1 MTETLQAMKLLLKR
15 NMIPWIFIIAVSQGC
30 THVNLG
36 KSIPVIYST
45 DLYHPAMDPD
55 DNFDLACLFSIKEFD
70 IKAIIIDNAARVSVN
85 PGVIPIEQI
94 EFISGRAV
102 PYAVGLKENLKS
114 MDDDGSAQK
123 DSGQGVQ
130 LILNTLD
137 KRQEPVTLIT
147 VGSLR
152 DVAAAI
158 NTNPELCKEKIDR
171 IFVFAGDAAVRDP
184 KVFRE
189 YNVDLDTLAF
199 ARVMNSGLN
208 IYWVPCFDGGPGK
221 NEGQASYIIS
231 EREKLFASASPRL
244 MNYFRFCLL
253 AKKDSLY
260 IDALTRPADPEE
272 IKTITGKQ
280 EDGRRNLWCSH
291 IFPFIAQRNYI
302 LVNNECF
309 TRSKNDKVKEGQ
321 VITPFTF
328 REEYAF
334 SDLRG
339 MVWPDTSKEKTN
351 KIHIFKIADKAAFTS
366 QMTSVVSH
374 LLEELDK

>member
-1 MTETLQAMKLLLKR
+1 M
-15 NMIPWIFIIAVSQGC
+15 IAVSPGC
-30 THVNLG
+30 ANVKQE

-55 DNFDLACLFSIKEFD
+55 DNFDLACLFSIREFD
-70 IKAIIIDNAARVSVN
+70 IKAIIIDNAARIPVT
-85 PGVIPIEQI
+85 PGIIPIEQI
-94 EFISGRAV
+94 EHISGRSV
-102 PYAVGLKENLKS
+102 PYAVGLKDNLKS
-114 MDDDGSAQK
+114 MEDDGAAQK
-123 DSGQGVQ
+123 DFSRGVQ

-137 KRQEPVTLIT
+137 KSKKPVTLIT

-158 NTNPELCKEKIDR
+158 NANPGLCRKKIDR
-171 IFVFAGDAAVRDP
+171 IFVFAGDATVRDP

-208 IYWVPCFDGGPGK
+208 IFWVPCFDGGAGK
-221 NEGQASYIIS
+221 NNGRSSYIIS
-231 EREKLFASASPRL
+231 DREKLFASASPRL

-260 IDALTRPADPEE
+260 TDALTRPADPEE
-272 IKTITGKQ
+272 IKTITYKQ
-280 EDGRRNLWCSH
+280 EAGRRNLWCSH
-291 IFPFIAQRNYI
+291 IFPFIAQRSYI
-302 LVNNECF
+302 LRNNECF
-309 TRSKNDKVKEGQ
+309 TQSNNDIINEGQ
-321 VITPFTF
+321 SIRPFIF
-328 REEYAF
+328 MEEDDF

-339 MVWPDTSKEKTN
+339 MVWPGTSKEKTN
-351 KIHIFKIADKAAFTS
+351 KIHVFEITDKEAFTS
-366 QMTSVVSH
+366 HMTSVVSH